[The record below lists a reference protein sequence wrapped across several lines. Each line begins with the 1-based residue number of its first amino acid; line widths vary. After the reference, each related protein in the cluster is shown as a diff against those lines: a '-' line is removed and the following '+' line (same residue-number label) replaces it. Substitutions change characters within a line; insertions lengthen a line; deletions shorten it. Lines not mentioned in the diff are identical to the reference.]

1 MIWERAERPSSFAG
15 NPVKSAFDLIPGGY
29 GPLVYQGA
37 DTLLSA
43 GAGFGKVPLVMGAS
57 DGLRKGSI
65 FGVLVP
71 KMDNNFII
79 PLLGTKTPFGT
90 ALGVYVG
97 GVGYKGY
104 GFYEEA
110 KGDGK

>member
-1 MIWERAERPSSFAG
+1 
-15 NPVKSAFDLIPGGY
+15 
-29 GPLVYQGA
+29 
-37 DTLLSA
+37 
-43 GAGFGKVPLVMGAS
+43 MGAS

-71 KMDNNFII
+71 KMDINFFI

-90 ALGVYVG
+90 ELGVYVG